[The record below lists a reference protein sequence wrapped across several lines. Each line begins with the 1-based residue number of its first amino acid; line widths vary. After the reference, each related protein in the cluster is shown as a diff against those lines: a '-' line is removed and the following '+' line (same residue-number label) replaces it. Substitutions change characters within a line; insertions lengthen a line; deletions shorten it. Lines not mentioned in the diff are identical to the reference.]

1 MKTKQIKCYTKR
13 DLGKHTIYYCWRC
26 FFRIIIW
33 KHLTR
38 TIKINQNL
46 WPCNSIWKNIS
57 REVQSDLCIHRVF
70 ICRLNQPQIKNHRWF
85 NLRIR
90 NQTWRAKT
98 RHLSIG
104 RFWYP
109 RGFLEPNPSGNQGTT
124 VSQRENKP
132 LFPRTWIVSLCITV

>member
-26 FFRIIIW
+26 FFRIITW

-46 WPCNSIWKNIS
+46 WPCNSIRKNMS
-57 REVQSDLCIHRVF
+57 REVQSDRRIHRVF

-85 NLRIR
+85 NLRMR
-90 NQTWRAKT
+90 NH
-98 RHLSIG
+98 RHG
-104 RFWYP
+104 GP
-109 RGFLEPNPSGNQGTT
+109 NQGTWALADFGT
-124 VSQRENKP
+124 QGGSWNQTPAETKGQ
-132 LFPRTWIVSLCITV
+132 LYLKGKISLCFQGHELFHYA